1 MATCCLMSMGSV
13 GSEKWRGRGNLPVIV
28 MSPNLQFHKYFIQN
42 ISKVSKTKYLIPKI
56 LESTRYK
63 EVPGI
68 IAVFDVF
75 VHQFSSIILYN
86 PSTLKKVNV
95 DFVRLKFFPQNAQNL
110 FLSWEDE
117 IRWVSAFVKAFV
129 FTRPFVPLYSSLWK
143 WRELDKNCRLSVVD
157 LHLWWQ
163 ARGSQCAFMVTWMK
177 TSNRLK
183 RKTQKIKLWAWRV
196 DTGQWT
202 TSLCSSYQCH
212 SVSIRT
218 RIGT

>member
-1 MATCCLMSMGSV
+1 MSMGSV
-13 GSEKWRGRGNLPVIV
+13 GSEKWRGQGNLPVIV

-68 IAVFDVF
+68 IAVFVVF

-129 FTRPFVPLYSSLWK
+129 FTRPFVPLYSSLWSLDTK

-163 ARGSQCAFMVTWMK
+163 ARGSQCVFMVPWMK

-183 RKTQKIKLWAWRV
+183 SKTQKIKLWAWRV

>member
-129 FTRPFVPLYSSLWK
+129 FTRPFVPLYSSLQVK
-143 WRELDKNCRLSVVD
+143 RTGQKLPAV
-157 LHLWWQ
+157 
-163 ARGSQCAFMVTWMK
+163 GSRSAFMVT
-177 TSNRLK
+177 SK
-183 RKTQKIKLWAWRV
+183 RQPMCIYGDV
-196 DTGQWT
+196 DENKQ
-202 TSLCSSYQCH
+202 QAEE
-212 SVSIRT
+212 
-218 RIGT
+218 